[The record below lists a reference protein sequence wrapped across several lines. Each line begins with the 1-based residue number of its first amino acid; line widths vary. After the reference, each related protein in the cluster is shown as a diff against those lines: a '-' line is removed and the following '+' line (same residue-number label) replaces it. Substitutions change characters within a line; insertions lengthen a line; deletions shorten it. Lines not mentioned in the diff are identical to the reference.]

1 MRNLGATCY
10 INSLLQ
16 QLYHT
21 IFPKLIIEEDTFDN
35 ESEVKMLEL
44 KKIFVNLYIGVKSPV
59 NTKKYMD
66 TVKIN
71 GERVMPLVQQDTN

>member
-21 IFPKLIIEEDTFDN
+21 IFPKLIIEEDTIDN
-35 ESEVKMLEL
+35 ESEVKML
-44 KKIFVNLYIGVKSPV
+44 
-59 NTKKYMD
+59 
-66 TVKIN
+66 
-71 GERVMPLVQQDTN
+71 

>member
-21 IFPKLIIEEDTFDN
+21 IFPKLIIEEDTIDN
-35 ESEVKMLEL
+35 ENEVKMLEL

-71 GERVMPLVQQDTN
+71 G